1 MKQHHFSCRTALALF
16 VVSLS
21 VAIPCLAAPME
32 LSLQDSIKL
41 SLQNNAKLK
50 IAVQSKEKSL
60 WSIKQAQSY
69 KNFDLSYN
77 FTGVRGDTPAGWL
90 PPYTVTLKPTSAL
103 ISNPGTGA
111 EVGVVTGFIPVKTFN
126 YDNLSLYNYYTNQL
140 KLVLPVYTGGKV
152 ESIIEQA
159 KSGSKVAD
167 FNIVAVKQQLTMET
181 TVAYYHVLQAR
192 NMLAIAK
199 QTVDDLAQHLI
210 NVQSYYDAGTVAL
223 PDLLQT
229 KVRLANSQDGLIK
242 AQNAYELSMYA
253 LNNVMGLPLKNQI
266 KAIDEFV
273 YQPYPVSLDDSIA
286 HAVGQRPE
294 LSAAALNVS
303 INEQQITVA
312 KSDNLP
318 TISLFGT
325 QTWNSE
331 RSNSA
336 VGNYNE
342 NDWMV
347 GANLTLDL
355 LDGQRTKSLIK
366 QAETG
371 VNIAKEQLQ
380 KAKDDISLEVSS
392 YYLSMKEAEKR
403 LETNQV
409 AVNEARTNLA
419 LTKQRYEAGV
429 GTNLDVIDA
438 ELALDRS
445 QTIHVQ
451 ALYDYNTSKAQ
462 LQRAIGADNN

>member
-1 MKQHHFSCRTALALF
+1 MKQHHFSYRTALALL

-21 VAIPCLAAPME
+21 MVVPCLAAPME

-50 IAVQSKEKSL
+50 IATQSKEKSL
-60 WSIKQAQSY
+60 WTIKQAQSY

-77 FTGVRGDTPAGWL
+77 LTGVRGDTPASWYA
-90 PPYTVTLKPTSAL
+90 PYSST
-103 ISNPGTGA
+103 TG
-111 EVGVVTGFIPVKTFN
+111 KFN
-126 YDNLSLYNYYTNQL
+126 YDNLSIYNNYANQL

-152 ESIIEQA
+152 ESLIEQA

-167 FNIVAVKQQLTMET
+167 FNIVAVKQQLTLET

-210 NVQSYYDAGTVAL
+210 NVQSHYDAGTVAL

-229 KVRLANSQDGLIK
+229 KVRLANSQDDLIK

-273 YQPYPVSLDDSIA
+273 YTPYPVSLDDLIA

-342 NDWMV
+342 KDWMV

-355 LDGQRTKSLIK
+355 FDGGRTKSQIK

-371 VNIAKEQLQ
+371 VNIAREQLQ

-419 LTKQRYEAGV
+419 LTKQRYEAGI